1 MRLQIFFV
9 VLGVAAKK
17 ATPTGPNLQ
26 AWVWESNGLETLQS
40 AKAFF
45 LMLLLVETE
54 KDLRC

>member
-1 MRLQIFFV
+1 MWLQIFFV
-9 VLGVAAKK
+9 VLGVAAKM

-26 AWVWESNGLETLQS
+26 AWAWESNGLETLQS

-45 LMLLLVETE
+45 LILLLVETE